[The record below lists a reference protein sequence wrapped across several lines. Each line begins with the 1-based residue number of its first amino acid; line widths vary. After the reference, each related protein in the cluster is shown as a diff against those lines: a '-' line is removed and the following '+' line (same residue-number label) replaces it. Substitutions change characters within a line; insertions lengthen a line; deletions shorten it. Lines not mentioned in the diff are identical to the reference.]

1 MYKSINFPKGIISE
15 SLGRNGTFKTTAIE
29 VMDLGVYVQLTPY
42 TGKGQPGRC
51 SIQIP
56 SNPAVL
62 DELIA
67 TLTEIRAQVEEKQH
81 DHS

>member
-1 MYKSINFPKGIISE
+1 MYKTIDFPCGDTTE
-15 SLGRNGTFKTTAIE
+15 SLGRNGTFKTSAVE
-29 VMDLGVYVQLTPY
+29 VADLGVYVMLTPY
-42 TGKGQPGRC
+42 TGKKQPGRC

-56 SNPAVL
+56 ANPAVL

-67 TLTEIRAQVEEKQH
+67 TLTEIRARVEEKQY